1 MSSKG
6 VSSLSGLIDFDFI
19 PDTGEQTEKPQVS
32 LEPPELVVEI
42 QTVMPPVPTSAIEV
56 NDWRVIRDYV
66 VEQITKYHG
75 PFPRNPLQEKGI
87 FASYISRWGDQALP
101 IAKVAFEVHRG
112 VWHNAPIKVQR
123 FCIGSD
129 PYFSEIIARTLM

>member
-42 QTVMPPVPTSAIEV
+42 QTVM
-56 NDWRVIRDYV
+56 RDYV